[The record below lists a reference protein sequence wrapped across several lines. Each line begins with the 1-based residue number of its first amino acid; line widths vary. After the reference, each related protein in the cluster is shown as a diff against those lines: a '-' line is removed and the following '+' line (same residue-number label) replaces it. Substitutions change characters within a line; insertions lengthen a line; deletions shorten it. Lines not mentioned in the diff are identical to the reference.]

1 MFPRAHAWR
10 HGRRHGRCFAILCAS
25 PRLRHEHHHGHQD
38 HGHGHSHVDIAKV
51 RTQKPSSELQGKHLP
66 VKLGKEAARITW
78 VGVGANIALTV
89 TKGIAGVLCNSA
101 SLIAD
106 AGHSASDL
114 VSDGMTLLAV
124 RFARRPP
131 TEAFPYGLGRAE
143 VGTE

>member
-1 MFPRAHAWR
+1 MLGGTGAGTGAALRSFV
-10 HGRRHGRCFAILCAS
+10 RRPGCGTNTTMGIKTTDMVTRTSTS
-25 PRLRHEHHHGHQD
+25 PRCAHKNHPVNSR
-38 HGHGHSHVDIAKV
+38 VN
-51 RTQKPSSELQGKHLP
+51 TLP